1 MIIIGQNNDVI
12 INFNQIR
19 GIYIEDLDPE
29 YMQPDKFRIVADSG
43 NAIFPLGRY
52 TTKEKARKVLIGI
65 GKTIAEHIEDKKFY
79 HNFCELPADSEVK

>member
-1 MIIIGQNNDVI
+1 MIIIGQNKDVI
-12 INFNQIR
+12 INFELIR

-52 TTKEKARKVLIGI
+52 TKLSNAREVLVD
-65 GKTIAEHIEDKKFY
+65 IARQIANNIEDKDFY
-79 HNFCELPADSEVK
+79 NNFYEMPIDSEVK